1 MRLRQFAGFIPLLI
15 PWYQITLPSLPFS
28 FQYLTPFDACY
39 AAYTQ
44 IAGFRVHQLAKSSGF
59 FSPRGGNS
67 FVILFD
73 QYRYLKQPEKIFD
86 GDGF

>member
-15 PWYQITLPSLPFS
+15 PWYQITHPYLPFS
-28 FQYLTPFDACY
+28 FQYLTPLTPATQP
-39 AAYTQ
+39 TQ
-44 IAGFRVHQLAKSSGF
+44 IAGFRVHQLVKSSGF